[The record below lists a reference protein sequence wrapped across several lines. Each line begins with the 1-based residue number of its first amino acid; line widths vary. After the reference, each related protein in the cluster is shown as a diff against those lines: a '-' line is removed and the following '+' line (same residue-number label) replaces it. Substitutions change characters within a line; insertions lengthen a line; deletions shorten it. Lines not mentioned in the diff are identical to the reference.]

1 MIFTININFIYILIH
16 FLDIV
21 FEVEL
26 PSILPQCYSKKG
38 KFDTLLQIFQLFF
51 IKILIRMII
60 PKDLSIAAK
69 GGRKLSL

>member
-26 PSILPQCYSKKG
+26 PSILPQCYSKKRE
-38 KFDTLLQIFQLFF
+38 
-51 IKILIRMII
+51 IRYFVTDFSAVFHLNIN
-60 PKDLSIAAK
+60 
-69 GGRKLSL
+69 